1 MLLSGSAGIYIDQSG
16 FQAQETSVTSSLL
29 WLDFSRDCQMP
40 DLNAEN
46 ILGTIWITLFTAT

>member
-1 MLLSGSAGIYIDQSG
+1 MLLSESAGIYTRRSDSR
-16 FQAQETSVTSSLL
+16 AQGTSITSSLL